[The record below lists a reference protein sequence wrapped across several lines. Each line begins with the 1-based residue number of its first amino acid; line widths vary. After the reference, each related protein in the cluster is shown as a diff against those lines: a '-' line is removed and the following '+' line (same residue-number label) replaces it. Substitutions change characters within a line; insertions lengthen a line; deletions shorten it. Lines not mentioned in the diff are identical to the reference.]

1 MERQDYIDQIN
12 ELKSSNS
19 RLLDMIDT
27 LKQTIDTLTASNKRN
42 EALVVRLTAQI
53 DELQQLVRNLE
64 DRNNRHNKHSFGKSS
79 LKKNKRAEEK
89 QSREE
94 EKEDYDGNPDNGSQ
108 SSENIDT
115 QIDPPK
121 VKSQHLDGER
131 AKRENYTKMNAA
143 KVTTLNST
151 LYTLNFL

>member
-64 DRNNRHNKHSFGKSS
+64 DRNC
-79 LKKNKRAEEK
+79 
-89 QSREE
+89 
-94 EKEDYDGNPDNGSQ
+94 
-108 SSENIDT
+108 
-115 QIDPPK
+115 
-121 VKSQHLDGER
+121 
-131 AKRENYTKMNAA
+131 
-143 KVTTLNST
+143 
-151 LYTLNFL
+151 

>member
-42 EALVVRLTAQI
+42 EALVVRLMAQI

-64 DRNNRHNKHSFGKSS
+64 DRNC
-79 LKKNKRAEEK
+79 
-89 QSREE
+89 
-94 EKEDYDGNPDNGSQ
+94 
-108 SSENIDT
+108 
-115 QIDPPK
+115 
-121 VKSQHLDGER
+121 
-131 AKRENYTKMNAA
+131 
-143 KVTTLNST
+143 
-151 LYTLNFL
+151 